1 MRKGIV
7 LAREQR
13 SQEPFLFLLN
23 MQGFKMKK
31 KKSDLTVN
39 ESFENSGNFQKIL
52 VIISL
57 TVF

>member
-7 LAREQR
+7 FAREQR

-31 KKSDLTVN
+31 KSYLTVN